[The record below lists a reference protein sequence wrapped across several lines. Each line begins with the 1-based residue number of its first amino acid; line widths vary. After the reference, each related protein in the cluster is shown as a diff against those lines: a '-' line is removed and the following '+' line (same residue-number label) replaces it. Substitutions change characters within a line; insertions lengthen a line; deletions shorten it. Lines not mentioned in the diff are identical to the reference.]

1 MDSHRPIVETT
12 HYPTDGLCDDWK
24 CSCKCSNDPML
35 YLCTSLSFAR
45 THIHIFFTLFENIDD
60 ATYSTSN
67 SGPEFDLRGI
77 NALTI

>member
-1 MDSHRPIVETT
+1 
-12 HYPTDGLCDDWK
+12 
-24 CSCKCSNDPML
+24 ML

-67 SGPEFDLRGI
+67 SGPEFGLRGI